1 MAKHAD
7 NLQGSLELLVLK
19 TLDHAPNHGF
29 GITAHVK
36 LASEGL
42 LKIEEGSLY
51 PALHR
56 LEREKLITGNWDT
69 TESGRRAKLYT
80 LTPQGKRRLADA
92 RENWKAVARGVKKV
106 LKFD

>member
-19 TLDHAPNHGF
+19 TLDHSPNHGF

-36 LASEGL
+36 RASEGL

-56 LEREKLITGNWDT
+56 METEKLISGIWST
-69 TESGRRAKLYT
+69 TDSGRRAKLYT
-80 LTPQGKRRLADA
+80 ITPIGKRRLADA
-92 RENWKAVARGVKKV
+92 RDNWKTVARGVKKV
-106 LKFD
+106 LKFS

>member
-19 TLDHAPNHGF
+19 TLDSGPNHGF
-29 GITAHVK
+29 GVTAHVK

-42 LKIEEGSLY
+42 LEIEEGSLY

-56 LEREKLITGNWDT
+56 MEREKLIAGSWGT

-80 LTPQGKRRLADA
+80 ITNTGKRRLSDA
-92 RENWKAVARGVKKV
+92 RENWKTVARGVKKV
-106 LKFD
+106 LKFT